1 MASPIRI
8 LTAVPICDGH
18 DSAINT
24 INLEFI
30 RHGIEVIY
38 LGYHRSVG
46 DIVRAAIQEDVRAI
60 GISSYNGGHIEF
72 FREVVDLLRKK
83 GAGDMKVFGGG
94 GGTITHDD
102 AAIMKRKGVEEVFF
116 AGTSLEEMVEFVYQ
130 RYGKPRGKRPRP
142 KSFHQDLAHKVTE
155 IEDSYSAGRKRP
167 TPNAQRSTSNEK
179 RRHSSFVIRH
189 SARGSRARVIG
200 FTGPGGAGKT
210 TLIDELVLRFLN
222 QDPKGRI
229 AILSHDPSVVGEGA
243 LLGDRA
249 TMINSQDDRV
259 FMRSMATR
267 GQAGGL
273 SPATHD
279 CLALLAQSDF
289 DYVIIE
295 TVGTG
300 QEAMPFQ
307 KNGIVDLTVLVMNP
321 DYGSRLQLQKIVMLD
336 LADIVVVNKSD
347 LQRAR
352 TAHTE
357 IEQRLEQNRPAR
369 RSLGEGGRSQ
379 QLIDTVAKRHRD
391 AGVDRLFDLISSDN
405 LVERDRR
412 ARRTKGSK

>member
-1 MASPIRI
+1 MSPPIRI

-60 GISSYNGGHIEF
+60 GISSYNGGHVEF
-72 FREVVDLLRKK
+72 FAEVVALLRKR
-83 GAGDMKVFGGG
+83 GSDIKVFGGG

-102 AAIMKRKGVEEVFF
+102 AAAMKRKGVDKIFF
-116 AGTSLEEMVEFVYQ
+116 AGTSLMEMTDYV
-130 RYGKPRGKRPRP
+130 RKHYGKPRKRTAAKSSDMELARKLTETEEAYAKGKRRTAKQIRNP
-142 KSFHQDLAHKVTE
+142 Q
-155 IEDSYSAGRKRP
+155 
-167 TPNAQRSTSNEK
+167 ST
-179 RRHSSFVIRH
+179 IRN
-189 SARGSRARVIG
+189 SKVIG

-222 QDPKGRI
+222 QNPKARI
-229 AILSHDPSVVGEGA
+229 AILSHDPSVIGQGA

-279 CLALLAQSDF
+279 CLALLAESKF

-307 KNGIVDLTVLVMNP
+307 QNGIVDLTVLVMNP

-357 IEQRLEQNRPAR
+357 IEERLEQNRR
-369 RSLGEGGRSQ
+369 DQ

-391 AGVDRLFDLISSDN
+391 PGVDELFALICSSGW
-405 LVERDRR
+405 VRR
-412 ARRTKGSK
+412 S